1 MGRYLL
7 VNGGGNG
14 YWTDVLA
21 THEAK
26 EAYGSEV
33 EAFMLRDSNLR
44 RLIQP
49 TLYEQVEPV
58 LRPGMSVAS
67 VPCGLMS
74 EVLLSKVQNKCSIY

>member
-21 THEAK
+21 THEMR
-26 EAYGSEV
+26 EGPDAYSNEV

-44 RLIQP
+44 RLVQP
-49 TLYEQVEPV
+49 TLYEQVAP
-58 LRPGMSVAS
+58 LLQPGVSVAS
-67 VPCGLMS
+67 VPSGLMS
-74 EVLLSKVQNKCSIY
+74 EVLLAKVE